1 MLDKIIYALELTVV
15 GMTSVFTVLFAF
27 SLIIAF
33 MKYIDSKMSANK
45 QQKSIAHKPLTG
57 TEIVDEVLDTELVA
71 VITAAIQ
78 MSFSK
83 NAQIKR
89 IQFLGHKSQDGQ
101 WATAGRL
108 SVMSSHNINKRN

>member
-1 MLDKIIYALELTVV
+1 MIDKIIYALELTVV
-15 GMTSVFTVLFAF
+15 GLTGVLLVLFGF

-33 MKYIDSKMSANK
+33 MKYIDTKMTEK
-45 QQKSIAHKPLTG
+45 KYQKSIVHKPLANN
-57 TEIVDEVLDTELVA
+57 EIVDESLDPELIA
-71 VITAAIQ
+71 VISAAIQ
-78 MSFSK
+78 MSFNK

-89 IQFLGHKSQDGQ
+89 IQFLGHKSHSGQ